1 MTIPPPPPQH
11 RLSAGISRFAF
22 HLKRTEAYLAA
33 VKPGLATAPEAEENR
48 QYCFQTIVLMLHTFL
63 EEHYRILLSTATFYR
78 AEDVRDHLAKRY
90 HEHAKTIEEMPAPE
104 LMRRVQKEVA
114 FGKDSKKLKSIFQ
127 LLFAV
132 EPFADSDAE
141 SKCLDLVR
149 VRNIITHQGGLVDE
163 ADVSQL
169 ASPTVV
175 VQREGTGQLVFYKLS
190 IQPEFFSD
198 VLHAL
203 GRSVAK
209 IDEGLKQDPRYVI

>member
-1 MTIPPPPPQH
+1 VTIPPPPPQH
-11 RLSAGISRFAF
+11 RLSAAISRFAF
-22 HLKRTEAYLAA
+22 QLQRTKAYLAA
-33 VKPGLATAPEAEENR
+33 VMPGLATGPEAEENR
-48 QYCFQTIVLMLHTFL
+48 QYCFQTIVLMLHTFV
-63 EEHYRILLSTATFYR
+63 EEHYRLLLSTATFWR
-78 AEDVRDHLAKRY
+78 AEEVRAYLAKRY

-114 FGKDSKKLKSIFQ
+114 FGKDGKKLKSIFE

-132 EPFADSDAE
+132 EPFADADAE

-149 VRNIITHQGGLVDE
+149 VRNVITHQGGLVEE

-169 ASPTVV
+169 TSPAVV
-175 VQREGTGQLVFYKLS
+175 VRGEGTGQPVFYKLS
-190 IQPEFFSD
+190 VQPQFFSD

-209 IDEGLKQDPRYVI
+209 IDESLKHDSRYAI